1 MIEGLFQPIHL
12 LIILAIILIVFGAG
26 KLPEVGGGLGKS
38 ITEFRKGVK
47 DATSPDEPVAENAK
61 PIAAAKPVTVAKS
74 VEAAGSFCPTCGAKV
89 TSDARFCAS
98 CGAKQAA

>member
-61 PIAAAKPVTVAKS
+61 PIAAAKPV
-74 VEAAGSFCPTCGAKV
+74 EAAGSFCPTCGAKV